1 MCVSFIFFFFSS
13 RRRHT
18 RFDCDWS
25 SDVCSSDL
33 DNFGRSLSALAQGG
47 RVSVIGNLQGDELRG
62 SVYPLLLG
70 RATVQG
76 IGVAHRRALQDLV
89 RAVDWLKLQ
98 PVIDSEY
105 ALADLPAALEHLERG
120 AFGKLVLRM

>member
-1 MCVSFIFFFFSS
+1 M
-13 RRRHT
+13 R
-18 RFDCDWS
+18 
-25 SDVCSSDL
+25 DL
-33 DNFGRSLSALAQGG
+33 VTPL

-120 AFGKLVLRM
+120 AFGKLVLRMR